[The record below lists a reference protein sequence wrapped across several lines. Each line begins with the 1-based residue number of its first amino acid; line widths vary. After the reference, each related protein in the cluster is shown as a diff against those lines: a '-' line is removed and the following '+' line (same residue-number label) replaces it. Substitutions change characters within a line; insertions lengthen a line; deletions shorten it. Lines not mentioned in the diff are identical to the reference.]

1 MAARQHNYREETQS
15 PFDRVAS
22 GSGSGSGGSKLK
34 LPEMKARP
42 ISEDDSPGRV
52 QSYILRDMFQA
63 RTALALKGEEQDLAS
78 YVQL

>member
-1 MAARQHNYREETQS
+1 M
-15 PFDRVAS
+15 AS
-22 GSGSGSGGSKLK
+22 GSGSGAAGAKLK
-34 LPEMKARP
+34 LPEMRVRP

-63 RTALALKGEEQDLAS
+63 RTAMDLKGQELDLAS